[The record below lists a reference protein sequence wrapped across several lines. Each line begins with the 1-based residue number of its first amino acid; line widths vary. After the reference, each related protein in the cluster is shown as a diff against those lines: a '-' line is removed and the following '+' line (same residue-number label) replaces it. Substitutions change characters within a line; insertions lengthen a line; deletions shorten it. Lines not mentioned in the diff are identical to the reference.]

1 MLYEV
6 KTPSEYLDAIDD
18 DWRKEKLM
26 NVRELIKKHGAE
38 LEEGIRYKMLS
49 YEHDEKAVFH
59 LNAQQAYVSLYIGNI
74 EKIENSDELLK
85 EFSLGKGCI
94 RIKKTVDISKTKLE
108 EFIKK
113 VIEVWKEGG
122 DTDC

>member
-18 DWRKEKLM
+18 DWRKEKLIK
-26 NVRELIKKHGAE
+26 VRELIKKHGAE
-38 LEEGIRYKMLS
+38 LKEGIRYKMLS
-49 YEHDEKAVFH
+49 YEHDENAIFN

-94 RIKKTVDISKTKLE
+94 RIKKSVDIPKTRLE
-108 EFIKK
+108 DFIKK
-113 VIEVWKEGG
+113 VIEVWKKGG